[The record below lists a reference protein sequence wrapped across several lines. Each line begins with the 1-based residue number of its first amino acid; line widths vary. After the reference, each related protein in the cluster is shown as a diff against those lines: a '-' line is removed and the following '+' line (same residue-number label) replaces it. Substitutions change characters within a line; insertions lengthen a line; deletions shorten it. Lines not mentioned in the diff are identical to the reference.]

1 MDISRFYIDG
11 TGFIDFYEKSK
22 YLGPMLHHWLTSVA
36 DVYKRVTS
44 ATAAFGALNFLLTS
58 IFQRNLRV
66 KYTRLLSCLLNF
78 TVAKFGPCVKIY
90 LSAFEVSTAG
100 LLVACAV
107 WTSIIPSAIIS
118 LPRVSSVVWAFMIS
132 TVTFVI
138 GFFVGLATS
147 HVCPWVPW
155 AGRHGSYWRA
165 GYRILARLAVH
176 RWPWA
181 GRWGT
186 RSKVRAFRRNS
197 MGGSPLPNTGRQLTH
212 SIPKPPDALWLKETS
227 KENSYNVTIALR
239 KRTLSPVRLVLK
251 VTFFC
256 CYMPQWCFFAFGENK
271 LD

>member
-66 KYTRLLSCLLNF
+66 KYTGLLSCLLNF

-107 WTSIIPSAIIS
+107 
-118 LPRVSSVVWAFMIS
+118 
-132 TVTFVI
+132 
-138 GFFVGLATS
+138 
-147 HVCPWVPW
+147 
-155 AGRHGSYWRA
+155 
-165 GYRILARLAVH
+165 
-176 RWPWA
+176 
-181 GRWGT
+181 
-186 RSKVRAFRRNS
+186 
-197 MGGSPLPNTGRQLTH
+197 
-212 SIPKPPDALWLKETS
+212 
-227 KENSYNVTIALR
+227 
-239 KRTLSPVRLVLK
+239 
-251 VTFFC
+251 
-256 CYMPQWCFFAFGENK
+256 
-271 LD
+271 